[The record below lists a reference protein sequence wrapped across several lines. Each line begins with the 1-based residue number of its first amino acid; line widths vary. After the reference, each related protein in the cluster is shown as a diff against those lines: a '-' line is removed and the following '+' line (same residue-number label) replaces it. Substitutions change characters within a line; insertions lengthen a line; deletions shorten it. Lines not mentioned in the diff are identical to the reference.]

1 MTDSNYGCIY
11 KFTFPNGKVYIGL
24 TKNLNDRMNRHRYSA
39 NNEKDEKK
47 YNLPIYCAMRCY
59 GVDKIIKSVEIIDQA
74 DTKEK
79 LTELEVKYIEQY
91 KSNINKYKNPEYGY
105 NCTDGGEGGTTGHKH
120 TEEYKQRKSKQLKQ
134 MHKDNPQLAKNQS
147 DRMNENLKN
156 NPNFTL
162 EKRSERMKD
171 VWKNN
176 RENMF
181 DLAKAL
187 EEDPAM
193 RERGTKKRLE
203 RINNEPEFKERMYKW
218 RAKNIDVWNL
228 KTKEY
233 IGNYTNIYLI
243 SEDIKKRFDV
253 EFTNG
258 KIEMVLSGERRHS
271 KGFYFR
277 DRKEGQETHP
287 ELDEEI
293 VNNYIRYN
301 SDKMYGVNAFKLNPI
316 TKTAEYIKTYPT
328 YIECINDFKKK
339 FGLTITSSRIGHI
352 INSDNTRNF
361 VDNFTFE
368 KGGINNRM
376 INEKKLK
383 KIFRRLKPRFECRK
397 IDGTFINEFETQ
409 KEAQEFLKK
418 EFNIENID
426 ITNVLRKHRGQSSSK
441 GFIFNYIN

>member
-1 MTDSNYGCIY
+1 MTDNNYGCIY

-24 TKNLNDRMNRHRYSA
+24 AKNLNDRMNKHRYSA
-39 NNEKDEKK
+39 NNEKDKKK
-47 YNLPIYCAMRCY
+47 YKLPIYCAMRCY
-59 GVDKIIKSVEIIDQA
+59 GVDKIINSVEIIDQG

-79 LTELEVKYIEQY
+79 LDDLEVKYIEQY
-91 KSNINKYKNPEYGY
+91 KSNINKYRNPEYGY
-105 NCTDGGEGGTTGHKH
+105 NCTDGGDGGTTGHKH
-120 TEEYKQRKSKQLKQ
+120 TEEYKKQHSERMKK
-134 MHKDNPQLAKNQS
+134 MHKNNPQIARNQS
-147 DRMNENLKN
+147 DRMKENLKN
-156 NPNFTL
+156 NPNFTF
-162 EKRSERMKD
+162 EKRSEKMKD
-171 VWKNN
+171 VWENN

-181 DLAKAL
+181 DLVKAM

-193 RERGTKKRLE
+193 RERATKKRLE
-203 RINNEPEFKERMYKW
+203 RMNNEPDFKAELYKW
-218 RAKNIDVWNL
+218 KAKNIDVWNL

-233 IGNYTNIYLI
+233 IGNYSNIYLVR
-243 SEDIKKRFDV
+243 EDIEKRFDV
-253 EFTNG
+253 KLLDS
-258 KIEMVLSGERRHS
+258 KIGLVLSGERRHS

-301 SDKMYGVNAFKLNPI
+301 SDKMYGVNAFKLNPN

-339 FGLTITSSRIGHI
+339 FGLTITSSRIGDI
-352 INSDNTRNF
+352 INSDSMRDF

-368 KGGINNRM
+368 KGDINNRM

-383 KIFRRLKPRFECRK
+383 KIFRRLKPMFECRK
-397 IDGTFINEFETQ
+397 KDGTFIRNFKTQ
-409 KEAQEFLKK
+409 KQAKKFLEK
-418 EFNIENID
+418 EFNIEKID
-426 ITNVLRKHRGQSSSK
+426 ITNVLRKHKGQSSSK